1 VPSPEETANRRARL
15 HEVET
20 KLALL
25 RDRLDV
31 AGRSAVALT
40 TQASVAWLTAGLT
53 NPIDRSDPGSLL
65 WLVVHEGGVAAV
77 TTTVEGP
84 RLEAE
89 AGLDEIGFT
98 LVEVPWYE
106 PDAFARAAE
115 GVAGLPWA
123 QLAPD
128 EDELTALRLRL
139 LPSEQERLAR
149 LGADAAGALEAAVS
163 AWVPGERDLDVQA
176 RVGEYLER
184 VDAIPVCLIVGGDER
199 VERFRHP
206 LAAGV
211 PVEKLIMAVV
221 VAMRDGLHAAA
232 TRFASAGPLSES
244 VRAAFDASFVVE
256 AAMLDA
262 HRLDA
267 PYGAVLETCDEAY
280 AAVGHPGA
288 WQEHYQGGPVGY
300 RQREFELA
308 PSQRESRW
316 YTQSI
321 EVGHAVAWN
330 PSVAGGGKVEDT
342 FLVEAGG
349 LRRLT
354 DTGNWPAIEVW
365 GGRTRCG
372 VLDIAR

>member
-1 VPSPEETANRRARL
+1 MPGHEDTANGRARR

-20 KLALL
+20 KLARL

-65 WLVVHEGGVAAV
+65 WLVVHEGGTAAV
-77 TTTVEGP
+77 TTTVERP

-89 AGLDEIGFT
+89 AGLEEIGFT

-106 PDAFARAAE
+106 PDAFAQAAE
-115 GVAGLPWA
+115 AIAGVPWA
-123 QLAPD
+123 ELAPD
-128 EDELTALRLRL
+128 EDDLTALRLRL
-139 LPSEQERLAR
+139 MPSEQERLGG

-163 AWVPGERDLDVQA
+163 AWVPGELDLDVQA
-176 RVGEYLER
+176 RVAEHLER

-199 VERFRHP
+199 VEQFRHP
-206 LAAGV
+206 LASGML
-211 PVEKLIMAVV
+211 VEKLVMAVV

-232 TRFASAGPLSES
+232 TRFASAGPLAES
-244 VRAAFDASFVVE
+244 VRAAFDASFEVE

-262 HRLDA
+262 HRA
-267 PYGAVLETCDEAY
+267 GSPYGAVLEACDEAY
-280 AAVGHPGA
+280 AAVGYPGA

-330 PSVAGGGKVEDT
+330 PSIAGGGKVEDT
-342 FLVEAGG
+342 FLVEEDG
-349 LRRLT
+349 LRCLT
-354 DTGNWPAIEVW
+354 DTGNWPTIEVW
-365 GGRTRCG
+365 GERTRCG